1 MKALIEFLAIPP
13 ESIGNISPD
22 IPFLLIPT
30 ELLRSAVNFIL
41 AEDKTLYLSSI
52 IGQEWDERID
62 LIYFFV
68 GKAEIALRF
77 DLPLNHPKI
86 KTISDILIGT
96 AFYERECH
104 EMLGI
109 IFEGLENSEN
119 LLLPKDIHD
128 FPLRKKFAG
137 GEQ

>member
-1 MKALIEFLAIPP
+1 MKELIEFLAIPP

-22 IPFLLIPT
+22 IPFLLIPP

-41 AEDKTLYLSSI
+41 AEDNTLYLSSI

-68 GKAEIALRF
+68 GKVEIALRF
-77 DLPLNHPKI
+77 ELPLAYPEI
-86 KTISDILIGT
+86 ESISDILIGA

-104 EMLGI
+104 EMLGV

-137 GEQ
+137 GKQ

>member
-1 MKALIEFLAIPP
+1 MKALTEFLAIQPD
-13 ESIGNISPD
+13 SIGNISPD

-30 ELLRSAVNFIL
+30 EMLRSAVNFIL
-41 AEDKTLYLSSI
+41 DEDHTLYLSSI
-52 IGQEWDERID
+52 IGQEWNERID

-68 GKAEIALRF
+68 GKKEMALRF
-77 DLPLNHPKI
+77 DLPLDHPEI
-86 KTISDILIGT
+86 KTISDILVGA

-104 EMLGI
+104 EMLGV

-119 LLLPKDIHD
+119 LLLPNDIHD
-128 FPLRKKFAG
+128 FPLRKKSSG